1 MAQNLPAR
9 PRRDAPQ
16 SGGLICRPPQLM
28 MSRHHRR
35 KGDVAKL
42 SFEHLLTDSGWQK
55 DVLVSCSAGSILSL
69 EPEVSDWGQA
79 TRLRGFAV
87 PGIGNV
93 HSHTFQRG
101 FAGLTE
107 RRGEGEDHFWTWR
120 AEMYRFLD
128 RLGPDDIEAIAALA
142 FAEMLEAGYTAVA
155 EFHYLHHQPDGHPYA
170 NLAELSQRIVAAA
183 AQAGIALT
191 LLPVFY
197 AHGGFL
203 GAPPEPGQRRFVC
216 SLDLFA
222 KLVGEA
228 QQALSHLEYAELGIA
243 PHSLRAVAESEI
255 AELVAIHPAGPLHVH
270 VAEQIKEVNDC
281 LAATGA
287 RPVQWLLDRFD
298 VSARW
303 CLIHA
308 THMTDEETRALAATG
323 ATAGLCPITESN
335 LGDGIFP
342 ATSFIAG
349 RGTFG
354 LGTDSNVCISLVG
367 EMRALE
373 YTQRLRD
380 RARNRLSQPNR
391 STGRFVF
398 QEAARGGRQA
408 LNMRIGKIA
417 PGYRA
422 DFVVLD
428 GDDPILAGRDDDF
441 VIDTWIFAA
450 HRSLV
455 RDVYVGGQAVVVDGR
470 HRRRDAIVG
479 RWRETMRRF
488 AQR

>member
-1 MAQNLPAR
+1 
-9 PRRDAPQ
+9 
-16 SGGLICRPPQLM
+16 
-28 MSRHHRR
+28 
-35 KGDVAKL
+35 VTKL
-42 SFEHLLTDSGWQK
+42 SFEHLLTDRGWQK

-107 RRGEGEDHFWTWR
+107 RGGEADDHFWTWR
-120 AEMYRFLD
+120 AQMYRFLE
-128 RLGPDDIEAIAALA
+128 RLAPDDIEAIAAMA

-155 EFHYLHHQPDGHPYA
+155 EFHYLHHQPDGRPYA

-183 AQAGIALT
+183 AQTGIALT

-203 GAPPEPGQRRFVC
+203 SAPVEPGQRRFVC

-222 KLVGEA
+222 RLVWEA
-228 QQALSHLEYAELGIA
+228 EQALSHLEYAQLGIA
-243 PHSLRAVAESEI
+243 PHSLRAVAENEI
-255 AELVAIHPAGPLHVH
+255 AELVALHPTGPVHIH
-270 VAEQIKEVNDC
+270 VAEQVKEVDEC

-298 VSARW
+298 VSSRW

-308 THMTDEETRALAATG
+308 THMTDEETRALAASG
-323 ATAGLCPITESN
+323 ATAGLCPITEAN

-342 ATSFIAG
+342 GTSFLAN

-354 LGTDSNVCISLVG
+354 LGTDSNVCISLTG

-373 YTQRLRD
+373 YAQRLRD
-380 RARNRLSQPNR
+380 RARNRLTAPHR
-391 STGRFVF
+391 STGRSVF
-398 QEAARGGRQA
+398 EEAARGGRQA

-428 GDDPILAGRDDDF
+428 GDDPILAGRENDF
-441 VIDTWIFAA
+441 VLDTSIFAA

-455 RDVYVGGQAVVVDGR
+455 RDVYVGGRAVVVDGC
-470 HRRRDAIVG
+470 HRRRDAIVA
-479 RWRETMRRF
+479 RWRQAIQRL

>member
-1 MAQNLPAR
+1 
-9 PRRDAPQ
+9 
-16 SGGLICRPPQLM
+16 
-28 MSRHHRR
+28 
-35 KGDVAKL
+35 VAKL
-42 SFEHLLTDSGWQK
+42 SFEHLLTDRGWRK
-55 DVLVSCSAGSILSL
+55 DVLVSCSAGTILSL
-69 EPEVSDWGQA
+69 EPGVLDWGQA
-79 TRLRGFAV
+79 TRVRGFAV
-87 PGIGNV
+87 PGIGNL

-120 AEMYRFLD
+120 AEMYRFLE
-128 RLGPDDIEAIAALA
+128 RLAPDDIEAIAAMA
-142 FAEMLEAGYTAVA
+142 FAEMLESGYTAVA

-170 NLAELSQRIVAAA
+170 NVAELSQRIVAAA
-183 AQAGIALT
+183 AEAGIALT

-203 GAPPEPGQRRFVC
+203 SVPPEPGQRRFIC

-228 QQALSHLEYAELGIA
+228 RQALSQLEHAQLGIA

-255 AELVAIHPAGPLHVH
+255 AELATIYPTGPVHIH
-270 VAEQIKEVNDC
+270 VAEQVKEVNDC

-287 RPVQWLLDRFD
+287 RPVQWLLDRFA

-308 THMTDEETRALAATG
+308 THMTSEETRALAATG

-342 ATSFIAG
+342 ATNFIAD

-354 LGTDSNVCISLVG
+354 LGTDSNVCISLAG

-373 YTQRLRD
+373 YAQRLRD
-380 RARNRLSQPNR
+380 RARNRLSQPHR
-391 STGRFVF
+391 STGRFLF
-398 QEAARGGRQA
+398 EEAARGGRQA
-408 LNMRIGKIA
+408 LNMRIGKIE

-428 GDDPILAGRDDDF
+428 GDDPNLAGRENDL
-441 VIDTWIFAA
+441 VLDTWIFAA
-450 HRSLV
+450 DRSLV
-455 RDVYVGGQAVVVDGR
+455 RDVYVGGHAVVVDGR
-470 HRRRDAIVG
+470 HRRRDAIVA
-479 RWRETMRRF
+479 RWRDVM
-488 AQR
+488 QRLAPR